1 MMLCWVCTVVRDSKV
16 WVLDRRVFQRIMM
29 RTGLQRLEDNV
40 NFLRSVPLFRNL
52 PSDVLARISDVLEVV
67 CLHSLI
73 LNNSGTKL
81 RTKRL

>member
-1 MMLCWVCTVVRDSKV
+1 MILCWVCTVVRDSKV

-67 CLHSLI
+67 CLHFLI